1 MKISILCKI
10 LIISLVANLCLA
22 CVNINT
28 NQIKKIWQRKN
39 ENLALDLE
47 DYFIGT
53 GIKYSLESS
62 LNPNVEVRDT
72 VYVKNRSK
80 NE

>member
-72 VYVKNRSK
+72 VYVENRSK

>member
-1 MKISILCKI
+1 MKTSILCKI